1 MIAETA
7 NLETTTNGI
16 YTSLHVIKNELKMKY
31 TCINV
36 QCNYNVNKWD
46 KDVGKTVLVVNKLK
60 ILNI

>member
-1 MIAETA
+1 M
-7 NLETTTNGI
+7 
-16 YTSLHVIKNELKMKY
+16 IKNELKMKY

-60 ILNI
+60 ILNIWYMDVQKQK

>member
-1 MIAETA
+1 M
-7 NLETTTNGI
+7 
-16 YTSLHVIKNELKMKY
+16 ELKMKY